1 MSTRLSEVEHEHGSR
16 KPGEIQL
23 PAQTAWPIVLGF
35 GFTLLFAGLLTDV
48 SVSALGAVLS
58 LAGCVGW
65 VREGLPPEHEGA
77 GEVLA
82 GGESNCAE
90 RPRSGGG
97 DGV

>member
-1 MSTRLSEVEHEHGSR
+1 MSTPLTADKQEHGSR
-16 KPGEIQL
+16 NPGEIQL
-23 PAQTAWPIVLGF
+23 PAPTAWPIVLGF
-35 GFTLLFAGLLTDV
+35 GFTLMFAGLLTDV

-65 VREGLPPEHEGA
+65 FREVLPHEHEGA